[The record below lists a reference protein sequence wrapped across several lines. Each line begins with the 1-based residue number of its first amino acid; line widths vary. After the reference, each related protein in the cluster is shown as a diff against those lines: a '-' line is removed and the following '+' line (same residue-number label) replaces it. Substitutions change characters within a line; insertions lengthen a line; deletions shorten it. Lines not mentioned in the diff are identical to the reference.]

1 MPPLARRNRNGG
13 RMELEQTLAQKSRR
27 AFHWYYAGAV
37 ARIVL
42 SFGTNILLARLLGP
56 VPFGEMA
63 LVLIVVSVGNLVSN
77 AGIPAALVQRP
88 TLTKT
93 DIRVAFTLQMLVGA
107 AISLLV
113 WSTAPAIAAL
123 FAHPILAPLLRT
135 SAPVFLLQ
143 AFGSTASALLQR
155 QHRARTLQT
164 AFLLSYAI
172 GFLGLAIPM
181 ALLGQGVWALIAA
194 QLVQAG
200 ANSALLYSK
209 VRHSIVPRL
218 RSSSGGLLS
227 FGAKVLVA
235 NLCSW
240 GILNLDN
247 ALVGRFWGSFQLG
260 LYSRAFSL
268 AQTPADTVT
277 SSVQQVLLPSV
288 AQADERRARLCDIH
302 AAIFGFVL
310 LLLGPVFASMAATPG
325 LVIRGLYGE
334 AWIAAAPLFRPL
346 ALAIPLHA
354 AMAIAGPML
363 MARGRPQLET
373 ACQFISLLLAGA
385 VYGWAVAYSVVWLSW
400 AVLGVYLVRC
410 LIVSGV
416 VIHVSGG
423 RWRALASVS
432 WPAALASSI
441 AVFSALGSKLIL
453 PAAWAPLRLMI
464 AVATVGMSLAG
475 LWLAMG
481 PALLRPMQAKLPQIV
496 TIVPR
501 WMRKM
506 AWRSDSFL

>member
-1 MPPLARRNRNGG
+1 
-13 RMELEQTLAQKSRR
+13 MEAELTLAQKSKR

-56 VPFGEMA
+56 APFGEMA
-63 LVLIVVSVGNLVSN
+63 LILIVISIGNLISN
-77 AGIPAALVQRP
+77 GGIPSAIVQRP
-88 TLTKT
+88 SLTESN
-93 DIRVAFTLQMLVGA
+93 IRFAFTLQILLGA
-107 AISLLV
+107 AICLLI
-113 WSTAPAIAAL
+113 WLTAPAIAAL
-123 FAHPILAPLLRT
+123 FGQAVLIVLLRAT
-135 SAPVFLLQ
+135 APVFLLQ

-164 AFLLSYAI
+164 AFVLSYGI
-172 GFLGLAIPM
+172 GFLGVGIPM
-181 ALLGQGVWALIAA
+181 ALLGHGVWSLIAA

-200 ANSALLYSK
+200 ANSALVYSR
-209 VRHSIVPRL
+209 VRHSALPRIK
-218 RSSSGGLLS
+218 RGSGDLLS
-227 FGAKVLVA
+227 FGAKVLAA

-277 SSVQQVLLPSV
+277 SSLQQVLLPTL

-302 AAIFGFVL
+302 AAVFGLVL
-310 LLLGPVFASMAATPG
+310 LILGPIFASMAAIPE
-325 LVIRGLYGE
+325 LVIRGLYG
-334 AWIAAAPLFRPL
+334 AKWLAAAPLFRPL

-363 MARGRPQLET
+363 MARGRPHLET
-373 ACQFISLLLAGA
+373 ACQFLSLLLAGG
-385 VYGWAVAYSVVWLSW
+385 VYAWAVTHSVLWLSW
-400 AVLGVYLVRC
+400 AVLGVYLGRC
-410 LIVSGV
+410 LMISGT

-423 RWRALASVS
+423 QWAALAKVS

-441 AVFSALGSKLIL
+441 AVLSALGSECIL
-453 PAAWAPLRLMI
+453 PAAWAPIRLLI
-464 AVATVGMSLAG
+464 AVLTIALSLVG
-475 LWLAMG
+475 LWMAMG
-481 PALLRPMQAKLPQIV
+481 PLLLMPMQKRLPQV
-496 TIVPR
+496 LTIVPR
-501 WMRKM
+501 RLREI
-506 AWRSDSFL
+506 AWHSDGFL